1 MNRKFVILEADEVSS
16 VDFSQVIET
25 SADTLRHSSN
35 GKTFV
40 KYDGDKP
47 SFLEGK
53 EELSHVEMLETL
65 DSDEWN
71 PPSDL

>member
-1 MNRKFVILEADEVSS
+1 MSRKYVIIEADEVSS
-16 VDFSQVIET
+16 VDFSQVLET
-25 SADTLRHSSN
+25 SADTLRHSSG

-53 EELSHVEMLETL
+53 EELSYAEMLAAL
-65 DSDEWN
+65 DADEWRA
-71 PPSDL
+71 PDE

>member
-1 MNRKFVILEADEVSS
+1 MNRKFVIIEADEVSS
-16 VDFSQVIET
+16 VDFSQVIE
-25 SADTLRHSSN
+25 SNADTLRHSSD

-47 SFLEGK
+47 SFLDGK
-53 EELSHVEMLETL
+53 EELGYSEMLETL
-65 DSDEWN
+65 DSNEWN